1 MNVAVVVQGFA
12 AIAWVIVILG
22 VVLIVTRV
30 SRGRNPQPGIVTVL
44 VGVLLALVLT
54 TVSAGLVFIPPDQR
68 GVVISAVAPKGYR
81 EEALQPGL
89 RWIVPFL
96 ENVESYSIS
105 KMTYTMSITQME
117 GAVIGDDSITA
128 RTQDGQEILIDSSV
142 IFSVDPNKTIKVH
155 IEWQKRYINDLVR
168 PLARG
173 VIRDAVSQYGVEE
186 VVSGQRDIMSQ
197 EIKEVMRVKL
207 EENGLLLADFVLRN
221 ITFSSEYAASVE
233 QKQIAE
239 QLALQ
244 ARLIVEQKRQ
254 EAEQAR
260 QTAQGVADAAVI
272 EAQGRADSRLIE
284 AEAEAKALELIAA
297 AIQENPAILQYQ
309 YINQLAPGIR
319 VMLVPNN
326 APYLLPLPSLE
337 DESGQ
342 TVVVTPSAQSA
353 PQPPSESEGESSGES
368 STAP

>member
-168 PLARG
+168 PLARARHSRCRLS
-173 VIRDAVSQYGVEE
+173 IRRGR
-186 VVSGQRDIMSQ
+186 SGERPAGYHEPGDQGSHACETGGERL
-197 EIKEVMRVKL
+197 VAGR
-207 EENGLLLADFVLRN
+207 LR
-221 ITFSSEYAASVE
+221 AA
-233 QKQIAE
+233 QH
-239 QLALQ
+239 
-244 ARLIVEQKRQ
+244 
-254 EAEQAR
+254 
-260 QTAQGVADAAVI
+260 
-272 EAQGRADSRLIE
+272 
-284 AEAEAKALELIAA
+284 
-297 AIQENPAILQYQ
+297 
-309 YINQLAPGIR
+309 
-319 VMLVPNN
+319 
-326 APYLLPLPSLE
+326 YLLIRIRCF
-337 DESGQ
+337 SG
-342 TVVVTPSAQSA
+342 TKANRRAVGSASQA
-353 PQPPSESEGESSGES
+353 DC
-368 STAP
+368 

>member
-1 MNVAVVVQGFA
+1 MNVAIVVQGFA
-12 AIAWVIVILG
+12 TIAWVIFILG
-22 VVLIVTRV
+22 IVLTITQ
-30 SRGRNPQPGIVTVL
+30 STRGRNPRPGITIAL
-44 VGVLLALVLT
+44 VGLLLALLLT
-54 TVSAGLVFIPPDQR
+54 TVSAGLVFIPPEQR

-96 ENVESYSIS
+96 ESVQPYTIS
-105 KMTYTMSITQME
+105 KMTYTMSKAQTE

-128 RTQDGQEILIDSSV
+128 RTRDGQEIFIDASV
-142 IFSVDPNKTIKVH
+142 IFSVNPDEVIKVH
-155 IEWQKRYINDLVR
+155 IEWQDRYISDLVR

-186 VVSGQRDIMSQ
+186 VVTEKREQMTQ
-197 EIKEVMRVKL
+197 EIQTTLRAKL
-207 EENGLLLADFVLRN
+207 EENGLLLSDFVLRN
-221 ITFSSEYAASVE
+221 ITFSPEYAASVE

-239 QLALQ
+239 QRALQ
-244 ARLIVEQKRQ
+244 AELIVEQKKQ

-260 QTAQGVADAAVI
+260 QTAQGVADAAII
-272 EAQGRADSRLIE
+272 EAKGRAESRLIE
-284 AEAEAKALELIAA
+284 AEAEAKALMLIAA

-309 YINQLAPGIR
+309 YINKLAPGIR

-337 DESGQ
+337 EASAESA
-342 TVVVTPSAQSA
+342 VPA
-353 PQPPSESEGESSGES
+353 PQPTPETPSESP
-368 STAP
+368 TTP